1 MKTMSKKLYKIIS
14 NTLSIP
20 LSEINESSGPE
31 NTEGWNSFKGLLLLD
46 ELEKEF
52 NIKFTIDEIYDVKIV
67 SDIKN
72 ILEKHSINLE
82 D

>member
-20 LSEINESSGPE
+20 LSEINESSSPE

-52 NIKFTIDEIYDVKIV
+52 NIKFTIDEIYDIKIV

-72 ILEKHSINLE
+72 TLEKHSINLE